1 MTQEDEEFLQRLLA
15 TFKLEAQE
23 HLSAMSGLLLQLER
37 AEAPAQAAHAVESL
51 FREAHSLK
59 GAARSVNLADVERVC
74 QALERVMAAWKRGEL
89 SPTPA
94 LYDSLHATLDGLAQ
108 ALAQRLQGDGQ
119 PDAALPAQLSRSLLA
134 LLGGPAV
141 PAAEPPSEPLAT
153 ATEPAAAAPQAGPDT
168 VRIST
173 AKLDV
178 LLTQA
183 EELQALKFSSA
194 HLADELAAASDA
206 LAAWRRQWDKRLR
219 HARALRRADMSGN
232 GMAHARRERLLAQ
245 ALEHIDAD
253 EVSLKALND
262 RLLRLQR
269 LAARDR
275 RQLSGRVDRLLDDV
289 KQVLMLPMST
299 LLAPMPRLVRD
310 LAHDS
315 GKQVD
320 LQLRGGTLEIDRR
333 ILEQMKAPLTH
344 LLRNAVDHGIE
355 APEARRQAGKPV
367 RGRITIDVAARGNR
381 VEIALTD
388 DGAGL
393 SLDKVRAR
401 ALALGLVSAQA
412 LRMMSPAQQAD
423 LVFESGLSTS
433 TLLTDLSGHGL
444 GLAIVRE
451 KVEALGGSVG
461 LEPTADGVGT
471 RFCIVLPTTLATFR
485 GLLVQAGDRTFVL
498 PSRSVERV
506 GRVALASVR
515 RGAEGDAITLDG
527 HNLGL
532 VSLAALLGL
541 PAGRRDP
548 ALRFQQVVLLASVDK
563 RVALAV
569 DEVLG
574 DEEVLVKPL
583 ALPLKRVRHIAGATV
598 LGAGR
603 VVPLLNVVDLVKS
616 AQLFAPGASPSA
628 RADGAPAASLLVA
641 EDSITSRALLKG
653 ILEDAGFRVTTAA
666 DGIEALEQLHRQD
679 FDLLVTDVEMPRLD
693 GFGLTARLRSDK
705 RLADLPVILVTA
717 LDTREDKE
725 RGVEVGA
732 NAYIVKRGFD
742 QRKLLAT
749 IRTLL

>member
-37 AEAPAQAAHAVESL
+37 VEAPSKAAAVESL

-94 LYDSLHATLDGLAQ
+94 LYDSLHAAIDGLARM
-108 ALAQRLQGDGQ
+108 LAQRLQGEGRA
-119 PDAALPAQLSRSLLA
+119 DAGLPVQLSRSLLD
-134 LLGGPAV
+134 LLAGPAAPPAEPARPEPEPMAA
-141 PAAEPPSEPLAT
+141 PAAWS
-153 ATEPAAAAPQAGPDT
+153 PAPDT

-173 AKLDV
+173 AKLEA

-194 HLADELAAASDA
+194 HLADELAAASDT
-206 LAAWRRQWDKRLR
+206 LTAWRRQWSKRLR
-219 HARALRRADMSGN
+219 HARALRRADVSGN
-232 GMAHARRERLLAQ
+232 GMGHASRERRLAQ

-253 EVSLKALND
+253 EVGLKALND
-262 RLLRLQR
+262 RLARLQG

-289 KQVLMLPMST
+289 KQVLMLPMAT
-299 LLAPMPRLVRD
+299 LLAPLPKLVRD

-315 GKQVD
+315 GKEVD
-320 LQLRGGTLEIDRR
+320 LHLRGGTLDVDRR

-355 APEARRQAGKPV
+355 TPQERRRAGKPG
-367 RGRITIDVAARGNR
+367 RGRISIDVTPRGNR
-381 VEIALTD
+381 VEIVLTD

-393 SLDKVRAR
+393 SLDRVRSK
-401 ALALGLVSAQA
+401 ALAMGLLSAQSLEA
-412 LRMMSPAQQAD
+412 MSPAQQAD

-433 TLLTDLSGHGL
+433 ALLTDLSGHGL

-451 KVEALGGSVG
+451 KVEALGGSIS
-461 LEPTADGVGT
+461 LESTADGIGT

-485 GLLVQAGDRTFVL
+485 GLLVRAGDRSFVL

-506 GRVALASVR
+506 ARVPLSAVR
-515 RGAEGDAITLDG
+515 RVGEGDAITLDG
-527 HNLGL
+527 DTLSL
-532 VSLAALLGL
+532 VSLVAVLGL

-548 ALRFQQVVLLASVDK
+548 AVRFQQVVLLASGDK
-563 RVALAV
+563 RIAFAV

-603 VVPLLNVVDLVKS
+603 VVPLLNVLDLMKS
-616 AQLFAPGASPSA
+616 AQMPTAAAGAPVPAS
-628 RADGAPAASLLVA
+628 GAPAASLLVA

-653 ILEDAGFRVTTAA
+653 MLEAAGFRVTTAA
-666 DGIEALEQLHRQD
+666 DGIEALEQLHQQD

-693 GFGLTARLRSDK
+693 GFGLTERLRSDK

-742 QRKLLAT
+742 QSKLLAT